1 MTRSDGVMVKVGDRV
16 VLTRAGHRK
25 FGDQGLE
32 LGEVVDVFEYGTS
45 YVRWGRAGVWKMW
58 PGEVVPAGEDGR

>member
-1 MTRSDGVMVKVGDRV
+1 MTGGGCVMVKQGDRV
-16 VLTRAGHRK
+16 TLTRAGHRK
-25 FGDQGLE
+25 FGDQGLDV
-32 LGEVVDVFEYGTS
+32 GEVVDVLPHGTS